1 MTSSRGGRGRLAAV
15 AAATVA
21 LVLLLP
27 SGASAHKFYAS
38 LAQVERVPEGRLEVG
53 IRLFPDDVEQALTA
67 AEGRRVVIDNTA
79 SFQRALLKYLDA
91 TIVIESGG
99 ERAKWRYVG
108 VDPMVNLL
116 WVFVEADWT
125 KPLKGATITNKL
137 LLEISGDQVNT
148 VNLTDGNAK
157 ESLTF
162 TAARTSTEAFVA
174 KK

>member
-1 MTSSRGGRGRLAAV
+1 MLT
-15 AAATVA
+15 
-21 LVLLLP
+21 P

-38 LAQVERVPEGRLEVG
+38 LAQIERVPEGRLEVG

-79 SFQRALLKYLDA
+79 SFQRALLKYLDTA
-91 TIVIESGG
+91 LVIEAGG

-116 WVFVEADWT
+116 WVFVEADWA
-125 KPLKGATITNKL
+125 KPLKGASVTNRIL
-137 LLEISGDQVNT
+137 LDISGDQVNT

-162 TAARTSTEAFVA
+162 TATHTSAEAFAA

>member
-125 KPLKGATITNKL
+125 KPLKGATVTNKL

>member
-1 MTSSRGGRGRLAAV
+1 M
-15 AAATVA
+15 AATLA
-21 LVLLLP
+21 LVLLTP

-38 LAQVERVPEGRLEVG
+38 LAQIERVPEGRLEVG

-79 SFQRALLKYLDA
+79 SFQRALVKYLA
-91 TIVIESGG
+91 STLVVEAGG
-99 ERAKWRYVG
+99 ERAQWRYVG

-116 WVFVEADWT
+116 WVFVEADWS
-125 KPLKGATITNKL
+125 KPLKGATVTNRIL
-137 LLEISGDQVNT
+137 LDVSGDQVNT

-162 TAARTSTEAFVA
+162 TVTHTSAEAFAA

>member
-1 MTSSRGGRGRLAAV
+1 MLT
-15 AAATVA
+15 
-21 LVLLLP
+21 P

-38 LAQVERVPEGRLEVG
+38 LAQIERVPEGRLEVG

-79 SFQRALLKYLDA
+79 SFQRALLKYLDSTLVVEA
-91 TIVIESGG
+91 GG

-116 WVFVEADWT
+116 WVFVEADWP
-125 KPLKGATITNKL
+125 KPLKGASVTNKL
-137 LLEISGDQVNT
+137 LLEISGEQVNT

-157 ESLTF
+157 ESISF
-162 TAARTSTEAFVA
+162 TAARTSAEAFAA